1 MPRKPLTAAEAAA
14 YAVLAYVAKLNL
26 QKADI
31 KRGNYPVDLRVTGT
45 VAGYEIDMAI
55 VGEGTQSGP
64 QTTASSTG
72 PSADELWAY
81 ARQHIPASRLQ
92 AIEDEAVALFA
103 AEERLPG
110 IEDADAKA
118 CKPFLKKCRAA
129 KSSTKAGAFAFCAAP
144 DPEDLEAAIS
154 REAA

>member
-26 QKADI
+26 QKQDI
-31 KRGNYPVDLRVTGT
+31 KRGNYPVDLRITGT
-45 VAGYEIDMAI
+45 VAGYEIDIPI

-81 ARQHIPASRLQ
+81 ARKHIPATRLP

-110 IEDADAKA
+110 VDETDAKA
-118 CKPFLKKCRAA
+118 AKPFLKKCRAA
-129 KSSTKAGAFAFCAAP
+129 KSSIKAGAFAFCAAP
-144 DPEDLEAAIS
+144 DPDDLEAAMS
-154 REAA
+154 RAA

>member
-26 QKADI
+26 QKQDI
-31 KRGNYPVDLRVTGT
+31 KRGNYPVDLRITGT
-45 VAGYEIDMAI
+45 VAGYEIDIPI

-81 ARQHIPASRLQ
+81 ARKHIPAT
-92 AIEDEAVALFA
+92 
-103 AEERLPG
+103 RLPG
-110 IEDADAKA
+110 VDETDAKA
-118 CKPFLKKCRAA
+118 AKPFLKKCRAA
-129 KSSTKAGAFAFCAAP
+129 KSSIKAGAFSFCASP
-144 DPEDLEAAIS
+144 DPDDLEAAMS
-154 REAA
+154 RAA